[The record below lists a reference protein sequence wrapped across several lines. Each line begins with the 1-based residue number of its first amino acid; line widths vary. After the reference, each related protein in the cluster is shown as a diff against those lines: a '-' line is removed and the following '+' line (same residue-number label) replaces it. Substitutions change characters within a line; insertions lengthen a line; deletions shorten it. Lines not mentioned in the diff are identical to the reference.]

1 MKTLRTLSA
10 AAALAI
16 ASTAGMNAHA
26 VAPVAA
32 SIEQAPVYTPSQL
45 TEALH
50 QIRIANA
57 AGQEAIGLLARID
70 TLVEQID
77 ALAQTNPESTEELA
91 DLRKKAL
98 FVRAELTGMSPE
110 EAAASVGATDLVG
123 CLGCGLVAAEMHS
136 ALGGGETGGFFAGGG
151 GGGGFAGGGGGGGG
165 MLGGGGGVG
174 GFAAIGLG
182 AAGLAVGV
190 SDSNNNSAPGVPAS
204 PSTP

>member
-1 MKTLRTLSA
+1 MKNFRTLGA

-32 SIEQAPVYTPSQL
+32 SIEQAPVYTQSQL
-45 TEALH
+45 AEALE
-50 QIRIANA
+50 QIRIANT

-77 ALAQTNPESTEELA
+77 ALVQTNPASGEELA
-91 DLRKKAL
+91 KLRREAL
-98 FVRAELTGMSPE
+98 LVRAELTGLSPE
-110 EAAASVGATDLVG
+110 EAAKATDLVG
-123 CLGCGLVAAEMHS
+123 CLDCGLALSHS
-136 ALGGGETGGFFAGGG
+136 PIFGGEGGGGIAGGG
-151 GGGGFAGGGGGGGG
+151 GGGGFAGGGGGGAV
-165 MLGGGGGVG
+165 GGGGIG

-182 AAGLAVGV
+182 AAGLAVGL
-190 SDSNNNSAPGVPAS
+190 SDDNNNNSPGTPAS